1 MSRSTVW
8 CIAAVNEFLSWKGLL
23 LWWRRGW
30 CWPRWDAVQW
40 EGSRHPT
47 TLPPAFISLP
57 QILPLIRTC
66 YRTDQEMQ
74 RIHDLKEI
82 ISNCPNPYKSRYVA
96 ASPACV
102 SRTIRFSHEL
112 SWAFAIGDILWIKII
127 MMHRAT
133 LPIIITPILDQAWV
147 PGISE
152 PALLHLLHSATRLP
166 GLNLR

>member
-1 MSRSTVW
+1 M
-8 CIAAVNEFLSWKGLL
+8 NSWAGKGLL

-57 QILPLIRTC
+57 QILPLIGTW